1 MFGNLSDLTSEPDMF
16 VALCVNKWLS
26 FLAENRKTKRCWKEI
41 IYGMADLTGTMQ
53 KEESIFGQFV
63 ESESQPPHPKGTTK
77 NTLVRKTT
85 CLSLNE
91 PDEALQHLLVSGIRQ
106 ILQVLPAAGLQ
117 QQPTGIDASGIAVH
131 LVLPFY
137 Q

>member
-1 MFGNLSDLTSEPDMF
+1 M
-16 VALCVNKWLS
+16 V
-26 FLAENRKTKRCWKEI
+26 
-41 IYGMADLTGTMQ
+41 DLTGTMQ

-63 ESESQPPHPKGTTK
+63 EFESQPPHPKATTK

-117 QQPTGIDASGIAVH
+117 IPTGIDSSDFAVH
-131 LVLPFY
+131 LVLPVGSKDMEPIRLKNTHGVCPPKL
-137 Q
+137 

>member
-1 MFGNLSDLTSEPDMF
+1 MVDIT
-16 VALCVNKWLS
+16 V
-26 FLAENRKTKRCWKEI
+26 TI
-41 IYGMADLTGTMQ
+41 Q

-63 ESESQPPHPKGTTK
+63 EFESQPPHPKATTK

-85 CLSLNE
+85 CLSLNG
-91 PDEALQHLLVSGIRQ
+91 PHEALQHLLVSGIRQ

-117 QQPTGIDASGIAVH
+117 QKPTGIDSSGIAVH